1 MLYSCRLGRTGVWAG
16 RYPALL
22 TVEHVKA
29 VLQAMQH
36 SSAAWFNSFYYA
48 AACRL

>member
-1 MLYSCRLGRTGVWAG
+1 MLYSCRLGRTGGWAG

-22 TVEHVKA
+22 TVEHVQA

-36 SSAAWFNSFYYA
+36 SSAAWLIFLEYA